1 MATVTR
7 ILETADIAQL
17 SLVGK
22 VGDFLVANQLRNGNK
37 VVKIGQ
43 DSIEPFNVPVRQT
56 FTAGTVTKD
65 NVVCSVLQ
73 PAKPQ
78 FGVLLSMDGAVV
90 KLDPVNVKKAAVIP
104 FWSDGV
110 EIYAT
115 VADGTVTKRTGVY
128 DASGKLKQVVD
139 AQLVGKHNDVPV
151 KFEASIDCPDGFSLP
166 VASRASGNVT
176 IGQMYLND
184 KRSGA
189 NACSWAKVG
198 ERDIWMVPN
207 GALGCDRFVAKSYTS
222 DGEWV
227 FGLAYQSIA
236 ETPFQ
241 VNAAF
246 NTVNGTWHSLVD
258 LFGVDLSFA
267 DLVVDGD
274 AVYGRASDGIYKVE
288 GWKQ

>member
-1 MATVTR
+1 MATITR
-7 ILETADIAQL
+7 IFETPNVAQL

-22 VGDFLVANQLRNGNK
+22 IGDFLIANQFHNGNK

-56 FTAGTVTKD
+56 FTAGTATKA

-78 FGVLLSMDGAVV
+78 FGVLLSTDGAVV

-151 KFEASIDCPDGFSLP
+151 KFETSIDCPDGFSLP
-166 VASRASGNVT
+166 VATRASGNVT
-176 IGQMYLND
+176 IGLMYLSD
-184 KRSGA
+184 KRSGVS
-189 NACSWAKVG
+189 ACSWAKVG
-198 ERDIWMVPN
+198 ERDVWMVPN

-227 FGLAYQSIA
+227 FGLAYQSNA

-246 NTVNGTWHSLVD
+246 NTVNGTWHSLAD

-267 DLVVDGD
+267 DIIVDGD